1 MGTLVENLFMDS
13 ISTTFRTFGQLSD
26 ELAQGVLEGSG
37 VDRHLINLLEDPPK
51 PSSRTRP
58 ENSIVLKP
66 LSRLIS
72 EVSGD
77 APGTRAFALSHC
89 KKAPKGKKEEGGESP
104 LRSRWKGSME
114 DLETH
119 LDQVHS
125 FNLAHLMLE
134 EEGRRD
140 EGAEPSLRYFDQKEA
155 RKVMSLAGELQ
166 HSAWQLGQERPDKD
180 HLELIIRE
188 STGKKR
194 IPWECTPVHLAIT
207 DWEPTLPLVG
217 KRKVPEEKLAQV
229 ETKSAAKGASDSD
242 SKGRASGRPPLL
254 LVVNDKDGRAL
265 ASKKRF
271 FQFEG
276 NTNPKAQ
283 LSQRALR
290 LAMTVLDQPNAE
302 WFLAQ
307 SEISKIPRAFIESAK
322 PWAMVAVVKEAQ
334 RLSSEDPASSSKPR
348 RKSIDQREVEE
359 LAQVLINLE
368 PGKTPREL
376 AERLQH
382 LMRNLEKAIEQAEA
396 WERANERDESGKIR
410 QRWPKNKPRSN

>member
-1 MGTLVENLFMDS
+1 MNAILRILLADS

-26 ELAQGVLEGSG
+26 ELAHGVLEGSG

-77 APGTRAFALSHC
+77 APGTRVFALSHC
-89 KKAPKGKKEEGGESP
+89 KKAPKRKEKEGGESA
-104 LRSRWKGSME
+104 LRSRWDGSME

-155 RKVMSLAGELQ
+155 RKVMSLVGEHQ
-166 HSAWQLGQERPDKD
+166 HSAWQSGQERPDKD

-194 IPWECTPVHLAIT
+194 IPWECTQVHLVIT
-207 DWEPTLPLVG
+207 DWKPALPLTR
-217 KRKVPEEKLAQV
+217 KKKVPEANPVLA
-229 ETKSAAKGASDSD
+229 EAKSAEKGVSDSR
-242 SKGRASGRPPLL
+242 KWASGQAPLL
-254 LVVNDKDGRAL
+254 LVNKDKDGRAL

-322 PWAMVAVVKEAQ
+322 PWALVAVIKEAQ
-334 RLSSEDPASSSKPR
+334 RLSSEDPEFSSKPR
-348 RKSIDQREVEE
+348 RKSTDQREVEE
-359 LAQVLINLE
+359 LAQILINLE
-368 PGKTPREL
+368 PGKSPREL

-382 LMRNLEKAIEQAEA
+382 LMRNLEKAIQQAEA
-396 WERANERDESGKIR
+396 WERVNERDESGKIR

>member
-26 ELAQGVLEGSG
+26 ELARGVLEGSG

-77 APGTRAFALSHC
+77 APGTRVFALSHC
-89 KKAPKGKKEEGGESP
+89 KKAAKKKKEGGESA
-104 LRSRWKGSME
+104 LRSRWDGSME

-125 FNLAHLMLE
+125 FNLSHLMLE
-134 EEGRRD
+134 EEGKRD
-140 EGAEPSLRYFDQKEA
+140 EGADPSLRYFDRKEA
-155 RKVMSLAGELQ
+155 RKVMSLVGEHQ
-166 HSAWQLGQERPDKD
+166 NSAWQAGQERPDKD

-194 IPWECTPVHLAIT
+194 IPWECTLVHLAIT
-207 DWEPTLPLVG
+207 GWKPALPLTR
-217 KRKVPEEKLAQV
+217 KKKVPEANPVLA
-229 ETKSAAKGASDSD
+229 EAKSAEKGVSDSR
-242 SKGRASGRPPLL
+242 KRVPGQPPLL
-254 LVVNDKDGRAL
+254 LVGKDKDGRTL
-265 ASKKRF
+265 APKKRF

-290 LAMTVLDQPNAE
+290 LATTVLDQPNAE
-302 WFLAQ
+302 WFLVQ

-322 PWAMVAVVKEAQ
+322 PRPMVEVIKEAQ
-334 RLSSEDPASSSKPR
+334 RLSLEDPASSSKPR
-348 RKSIDQREVEE
+348 RKSTDQREVEE
-359 LAQVLINLE
+359 LAQILINLE
-368 PGKTPREL
+368 PAKTPREL
-376 AERLQH
+376 AERLQY

-410 QRWPKNKPRSN
+410 QRWPKNKPHTK